1 MFSKGNAVVTGNYL
15 HNFLKTK
22 TLRSKRM
29 RNEEK

>member
-1 MFSKGNAVVTGNYL
+1 MFDKGNAVITGNYL
-15 HNFLKTK
+15 HNYLKTK

>member
-1 MFSKGNAVVTGNYL
+1 MFGKRNAVITGNYL